1 MKAEYTTE
9 SALHPTHTGPHRII
23 NLSEKGAEIK
33 DIKTGEISNV
43 NFGNIRK
50 ISIDELL
57 ALLPTDFDDKI
68 NKSLG
73 TFRYNRKQNNDES
86 LDHEAEKIEEK
97 EKEDRRTLR
106 SGRCYQINITNPP
119 ERVGKLSKEG
129 IWRSILIK
137 STQ

>member
-43 NFGNIRK
+43 NFENIRK

-57 ALLPTDFDDKI
+57 ALLPTDFDDEI

-73 TFRYNRKQNNDES
+73 TFRYNRRPNNEQS
-86 LDHEAEKIEEK
+86 LDKEIKENEEIRHEHDQYLFASMVFFH
-97 EKEDRRTLR
+97 L
-106 SGRCYQINITNPP
+106 
-119 ERVGKLSKEG
+119 L
-129 IWRSILIK
+129 
-137 STQ
+137 